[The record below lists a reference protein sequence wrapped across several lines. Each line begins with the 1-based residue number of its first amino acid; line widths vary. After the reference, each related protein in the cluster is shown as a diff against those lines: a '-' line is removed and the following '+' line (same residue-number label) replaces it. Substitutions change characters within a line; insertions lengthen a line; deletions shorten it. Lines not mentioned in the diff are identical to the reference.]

1 MLNVT
6 NVKTL
11 NVALQ
16 RMDESEFDCTGNFII
31 NSNVNALVNVGID
44 YDEQCY
50 DVTIIDLVDDTITTY
65 SYESFEVLEQMFI
78 KKYNLN

>member
-31 NSNVNALVNVGID
+31 NSNANALVNVGID

-50 DVTIIDLVDDTITTY
+50 DVTIIDLVDDTIITY

>member
-11 NVALQ
+11 NAALQ

-31 NSNVNALVNVGID
+31 NSNANALVNVSVD

-65 SYESFEVLEQMFI
+65 SYESFEVLERMFI

>member
-31 NSNVNALVNVGID
+31 NSNANALVNVSVD

>member
-31 NSNVNALVNVGID
+31 NSNANALVHVSVD

>member
-16 RMDESEFDCTGNFII
+16 RMDESEFDCTGNFIV
-31 NSNVNALVNVGID
+31 NSNANALVNVSVD

>member
-31 NSNVNALVNVGID
+31 NSNANALVNVSVD

-65 SYESFEVLEQMFI
+65 SYESFEVLERMFI